1 MMTKTQKAFF
11 ITLLVLCSISLIVG
25 VIAAYFAISA
35 FVTLASAAPGDSI
48 GAAVLLVFFILFFL
62 VEGCFFVAS
71 VPFCVLGP
79 FRAPRS
85 KGRLLA
91 LIMFLVGA
99 ALFLANAI
107 MLLIA
112 L

>member
-1 MMTKTQKAFF
+1 MTMKTQKIFLIVA
-11 ITLLVLCSISLIVG
+11 LVLCSISLIVG
-25 VIAAYFAISA
+25 AIAAYFAISA
-35 FVTLASAAPGDSI
+35 FITIASAAPGDSI
-48 GAAVLLVFFILFFL
+48 GATVLLVFFILFFL
-62 VEGCFFVAS
+62 MQGCLFVAS

-91 LIMFLVGA
+91 LIVFLVGA

-112 L
+112 R

>member
-1 MMTKTQKAFF
+1 MTKTQKAFF
-11 ITLLVLCSISLIVG
+11 IALLVLCGISLIVG
-25 VIAAYFAISA
+25 AIATYFAISA

-79 FRAPRS
+79 LRAPRS

-91 LIMFLVGA
+91 LVLFLIGA